1 MPLDAPGVRIDD
13 NWRTMGMRATGSNDV
28 TIEGVFV
35 PEGAAAM
42 RRPKGKWGRFF
53 DVISPLVQPLIMSV
67 YVGVAESAR
76 PLALAQAVKKRD
88 DPIAQG
94 LVGEMDTHLAAAQI
108 ALREMVALGSDS
120 DWQPTLERSN
130 RHQTRRAP
138 RGTRP
143 PRQKRTLSWPGTYIE
158 LA

>member
-94 LVGEMDTHLAAAQI
+94 SSARWTRTSRPRRSRCGKWSHSAATPIGSRPSSARTATKPAARLEALV
-108 ALREMVALGSDS
+108 
-120 DWQPTLERSN
+120 
-130 RHQTRRAP
+130 P
-138 RGTRP
+138 RG
-143 PRQKRTLSWPGTYIE
+143 KNVH
-158 LA
+158 